1 MEQGDLEDG
10 LGSDGHVPR
19 GFPHPEPGLLGK
31 LPAPRLGQGQE
42 ISRRVPLAG
51 GCTPNAGMLRLT
63 TRGHRVGETGGKR
76 ASPLVALLSGLLELA
91 GLEVRGL
98 RPP

>member
-1 MEQGDLEDG
+1 MALEPRDLEDG

-42 ISRRVPLAG
+42 ISRRVPVAG
-51 GCTPNAGMLRLT
+51 GCTPRADMLRLT
-63 TRGHRVGETGGKR
+63 THGRRR
-76 ASPLVALLSGLLELA
+76 ASPLMALLSGLLELA
-91 GLEVRGL
+91 GLKVRGL